1 MIGSVRRRLSYA
13 NVVATMALVFAM
25 SGGALAAGH
34 YLLTST
40 RQISPKVL
48 KALKGNNGAP
58 GAQGAAGA
66 QGPAGPAGAQGPAGP
81 AGAQGEPGAPGG
93 EGKEGSPWT
102 AGGTLPKGA
111 SETGAWSAVGP
122 YLEGVGAKMTLASF
136 SIPLSSPPAIYVIGV
151 EEGLGEAKEN
161 ARAKEENEGRKAK
174 GEPELP
180 LPIPTDCKGN
190 VLKPGAVAGNLC
202 VFVKAATG
210 NVNVN
215 VIAKPAVE
223 KLITTAGVTSILPLN
238 SFGEEYEIFGTW
250 AVTEK

>member
-1 MIGSVRRRLSYA
+1 
-13 NVVATMALVFAM
+13 MALVFAM

-40 RQISPKVL
+40 HQISPKVL
-48 KALKGNNGAP
+48 KALKGNSGAP
-58 GAQGAAGA
+58 GATGAQGAAGA

-81 AGAQGEPGAPGG
+81 AGAQGAKGETGAPGA

-111 SETGAWSAVGP
+111 TETGAFSD
-122 YLEGVGAKMTLASF
+122 VGAGEGFDAKVTLASF
-136 SIPLSSPPAIYVIGV
+136 AIPVSVLPTLHVIGR

-161 ARAKEENEGRKAK
+161 EEAKKENEERKAK